1 MLESKAEYGP
11 FWEQPLPEDERL
23 AEQVR
28 HEREEN
34 LLLDPRT
41 PAENNELVLA
51 RMQRTGLPFWILVL
65 GLGGLTTAFFVTWGI
80 QMVYGIG
87 ITGLNRSVM
96 WGPYIAN
103 LVYFVGI
110 GHAGTFISAA
120 LRMMRLDF
128 RRPIARAAET
138 VTLFG
143 LAIAGLFPLLHVGR
157 VWKIFYMIPIPNQRQ
172 LWPNFRSALFWD
184 ATAIT
189 TYIIGSTLFMYIA
202 LMPDLA
208 MARDHFK
215 DKKGWR
221 RRVYGALSM
230 GWRGTEGEWHRLESV
245 SNILSWIII
254 PVMFSVHT
262 GVSWNF
268 AMAIQPGWHSTIFG
282 PFFIVGALFSGV
294 AAVILVMIIL
304 RKTMGFGYFMRE
316 SHFNAMGIFLLLMS
330 MAWVYFY
337 FTEWIVNWYGNLPME
352 KALQAMLTG
361 ELAPLFYLML
371 FCNIVVPLGTL
382 WSRRVRTSLPAM
394 VVICLLIQV
403 GMYLERILIVSGF
416 LSRNELPFNWV
427 DYVPRWPE
435 IVITVGALG
444 FLGLLYALWTRVIPI
459 IPVWEVYEGQATQG
473 TRQIGRAIVSTRSE
487 HH

>member
-1 MLESKAEYGP
+1 MLDSKTDQGP

-23 AEQVR
+23 AAQVQ
-28 HEREEN
+28 HGREEH
-34 LLLDPRT
+34 LLLDPKP
-41 PAENNELVLA
+41 PAENNAFMLANMSQTGALFWLLV
-51 RMQRTGLPFWILVL
+51 V
-65 GLGGLTTAFFVTWGI
+65 GLGGLTLAFVVTWVL
-80 QMVYGIG
+80 QMRYGMG

-120 LRMMRLDF
+120 LRMMRMDF
-128 RRPIARAAET
+128 RRPVARAAEV

-143 LAIAGLFPLLHVGR
+143 LAIAGLFPLIHVGR
-157 VWKIFYMIPIPNQRQ
+157 LWKIYYMMPIPNQRE

-189 TYIIGSTLFMYIA
+189 TYMIGSTLFMYIA
-202 LMPDLA
+202 LVPDLA
-208 MARDHFK
+208 MTRDHVT
-215 DKKGWR
+215 GWR
-221 RRVYGALSM
+221 KKLYGALSL

-245 SNILSWIII
+245 SNILSMIIV

-304 RKTMGFGYFMRE
+304 RKTMGLGYFLRE
-316 SHFNAMGIFLLLMS
+316 EHFNAMGIFLMLMS
-330 MAWVYFY
+330 LAWVYFY

-352 KALQAMLTG
+352 QALQSMLTG
-361 ELAPLFYLML
+361 DLAALFYLML
-371 FCNIVVPLGTL
+371 FANIIVPLGTL
-382 WSRRVRTSLPAM
+382 WSRRIRTSLPAM
-394 VVICLLIQV
+394 VVICIFIQI
-403 GMYLERILIVSGF
+403 GMYLERVLIVAGF

-427 DYVPRWPE
+427 NYTPRWPE
-435 IVITVGALG
+435 IVITVGTLA
-444 FLGLLYALWTRVIPI
+444 FLGLLYALFTRVVPI
-459 IPVWEVYEGQATQG
+459 VPLWEVHEGQATQG
-473 TRQIGRAIVSTRSE
+473 TRRIGRAVVTTRTE